1 MTPTQ
6 PLSLAASI
14 ALTPRSDGV
23 LEADVAEGWDVR
35 GIPHGGYLLA
45 LVTAAMGTVVA
56 QPHPL
61 AVAATYLAPPAFG
74 PAELRVEL
82 VRQGKRQST
91 ASVRMIQ
98 GDLERVRATAT
109 FGVLPATYPEF
120 PAGPNDRPEVVGPE
134 ACFGA
139 DALATAEGGEHVNLH
154 EHLDLRLAP
163 DTGWLSGQ
171 PSGVGELI
179 GWLRLADGAPP
190 DPLALLMFSDGMPP
204 SIFEARGR
212 TGGHVP
218 TMQLTT
224 HLFGLAEPGW
234 VLGRFHT
241 RIVNGSLVGE
251 DGDLWDSSGKLVATT
266 RQLALWRG
274 PAAS

>member
-1 MTPTQ
+1 VTSP
-6 PLSLAASI
+6 PALSLAESV
-14 ALTPRSDGV
+14 ALTPRAEGV
-23 LEADVAEGWDVR
+23 LQANVAEGWDVR

-56 QPHPL
+56 HPHPL
-61 AVAATYLAPPAFG
+61 AVAASYLAPPAFG
-74 PAELRVEL
+74 PAELQVEL

-91 ASVRMIQ
+91 ASVRMLQ
-98 GDLERVRATAT
+98 NGLERVRATAT
-109 FGVLPATYPEF
+109 FGELPATYPEF
-120 PAGPNDRPEVVGPE
+120 PAGPTDQPEVAAPE
-134 ACFGA
+134 ACYTA
-139 DALATAEGGEHVNLH
+139 DALAMAEGGEPINLH
-154 EHLDLRLAP
+154 DNLELRLAP
-163 DTGWLSGQ
+163 DTGWVSGE
-171 PSGVGELI
+171 PSGVGELV

-212 TGGHVP
+212 SGGHVP

-224 HLFGLAEPGW
+224 HLFGLADPGW

-274 PAAS
+274 PTS